1 MSRVVL
7 LFVLL
12 IAGIAASAQ
21 KECASTTYQ
30 DELLKLQPSA
40 RQHTESAASFQ
51 NISSRGEGI
60 MSGPGTSPM
69 DIPIITVPVV
79 IHLMYKD
86 SWENIS
92 DEQILSQ
99 LDILN
104 KAFQFQH
111 ADTGKIPAY
120 FRGLAANCRI
130 QFCLAKVDPKGYAT
144 TGIIRKSTW
153 VTLYGIDDR
162 IKFSDRGGDDAWPR
176 DKYLNIWIGTMAG
189 GLVGYASPIGGPAN
203 TDGIVIYSKAFGT
216 KGTTAYPYHLGK
228 TLVHEV
234 GHWLGLRHIWGDA
247 SCGDD
252 LIDDTPQQRTANR
265 GCPSG
270 VKQSCGTSA
279 YGDMYMNYMDLTA
292 DDCLLMFTYG
302 QMAKMRSAFSAG
314 GPRSALL
321 TSNGCTGTPLPPPVE
336 TPEAP
341 VEVKVIGLYPN
352 PTTSRLVVDLKEN
365 ADLVGQEAIV
375 MNQLGQPVKRI
386 RLTQVKTTVEI
397 ASLQGGMY
405 VLRIDS
411 GGKKYQEKFMKL

>member
-12 IAGIAASAQ
+12 IASIFATAQ
-21 KECASTTYQ
+21 KECASATYQ

-40 RQHTESAASFQ
+40 KQSVNAATSFQ

-60 MSGPGTSPM
+60 MSGPGTSPV
-69 DIPIITVPVV
+69 DIPVITIPVV
-79 IHLMYKD
+79 VHLMYKD
-86 SWENIS
+86 ASENIN

-99 LDILN
+99 IDILN
-104 KAFQFQH
+104 KAFQLQH
-111 ADTGKIPAY
+111 ADTGKIPAH
-120 FRGLAANCRI
+120 FRSLAANCRI

-144 TGIIRKSTW
+144 NGIVRKSTW

-176 DKYLNIWIGTMAG
+176 DKYLNVWIGTMAG
-189 GLVGYASPIGGPAN
+189 GLVGYASPMGGPAN
-203 TDGIVIYSKAFGT
+203 TDGIVIYSRAFGT
-216 KGTTAYPYHLGK
+216 KGTTAYPYHMGK

-270 VKQSCGTSA
+270 IKQSCGSAA

-302 QMAKMRSAFSAG
+302 QMNKMRSAFASG
-314 GPRSALL
+314 GPRNALL
-321 TSNGCTGTPLPPPVE
+321 SSNACTGTALPAPIA
-336 TPEAP
+336 TPDAP
-341 VEVKVIGLYPN
+341 VEVKLIGLYPN
-352 PTTSRLVVDLKEN
+352 PVASRLTIDLKEN
-365 ADLVGQEAIV
+365 AELVGHEAILI
-375 MNQLGQPVKRI
+375 NQLGQPVKRI

-397 ASLQGGMY
+397 AALQSGMY
-405 VLRIDS
+405 MLTID
-411 GGKKYQEKFMKL
+411 GAGKKMQEKFLKL

>member
-12 IAGIAASAQ
+12 IVSFFASAQ

-40 RQHTESAASFQ
+40 KQNMEAAGSFL
-51 NISSRGEGI
+51 NTSMRGESI
-60 MSGPGTSPM
+60 MSGPGTSPS
-69 DIPIITVPVV
+69 DIPVITIPVV
-79 IHLMYKD
+79 IHLLYKD
-86 SWENIS
+86 AGENIS
-92 DEQILSQ
+92 DEQIMSQ
-99 LDILN
+99 IDVLN

-111 ADTGKIPAY
+111 ADTGKIPEH
-120 FRGLAANCRI
+120 FRSLAANCRI

-144 TGIIRKSTW
+144 NGIIRKSTW

-176 DKYLNIWIGTMAG
+176 DKYLNIWIGTLAG
-189 GLVGYASPIGGPAN
+189 GLVGYASPVGGPAN
-203 TDGIVIYSKAFGT
+203 TDGIVVYSRAFGA
-216 KGTTAYPYHLGK
+216 KGTAAFPYHLGK

-252 LIDDTPQQRTANR
+252 LVDDTPQQRTANR

-270 VKQSCGTSA
+270 IKKSCGTSA
-279 YGDMYMNYMDLTA
+279 YGDMYVNYMDLSS

-302 QMAKMRSAFSAG
+302 QMSRMRSAFAAG
-314 GPRSALL
+314 GPRHALL
-321 TSNGCTGTPLPPPVE
+321 SSNACNATPLPVPAEVI
-336 TPEAP
+336 EAP

-352 PTTSRLVVDLKEN
+352 PAISRLVVDLKEN
-365 ADLVGQEAIV
+365 ADLVGAEAIV
-375 MNQLGQPVKRI
+375 VNQMGQPVKRI

-397 ASLQGGMY
+397 AALQSGMY
-405 VLRIDS
+405 MVTIN
-411 GGKKYQEKFMKL
+411 GAGKKYQEKFMKL